1 MYNTYR
7 CLLSEG
13 LYLQYFFSSKYLIF
27 CIFLFFFLDNYQ
39 SISFFDNKIWY
50 FTRCIAKHFDFDI
63 FKLIL
68 SVLRIRNSNQVL
80 CIWFNFI
87 IHKHFRLIPCYF
99 LNFHILFLHRKTIMM
114 YIILLKVIIS
124 SKHIIYLNTQRIHC
138 IL

>member
-1 MYNTYR
+1 VYNTYR

-13 LYLQYFFSSKYLIF
+13 LYLQYIFFQNILYFAFSY
-27 CIFLFFFLDNYQ
+27 FFLDNYQ
-39 SISFFDNKIWY
+39 SISFFDNNIWY

-68 SVLRIRNSNQVL
+68 SALRIRNCNQVL

-99 LNFHILFLHRKTIMM
+99 LNFHFLFLHRKTIMM
-114 YIILLKVIIS
+114 YIILLKVTIS

>member
-1 MYNTYR
+1 MCITLIDAYYQKDFTYNI
-7 CLLSEG
+7 
-13 LYLQYFFSSKYLIF
+13 FFFKISYILHFLI
-27 CIFLFFFLDNYQ
+27 FFLDNYQ
-39 SISFFDNKIWY
+39 SISFFDNTIWY

-68 SVLRIRNSNQVL
+68 SALRIRNCNQVL

-99 LNFHILFLHRKTIMM
+99 LNFHFLFLHRKTIMM
-114 YIILLKVIIS
+114 YIILLKVTIS